1 MYFYYGNSAPPF
13 VVMLLQQLEHGLYY
27 SYRKPCASYRPD
39 VITTA
44 RACPISALEP
54 TTPVVARYVF
64 NSARFWSPLVL

>member
-13 VVMLLQQLEHGLYY
+13 AVMLLQQLEHGLYY

-44 RACPISALEP
+44 RALSYKCFGTYNTSCSKVCILIQLD
-54 TTPVVARYVF
+54 F
-64 NSARFWSPLVL
+64 GLH